1 MFKTRE
7 WIKLALFLG
16 LVHAIAGEDVS
27 DFSISVFDIVAGVEI
42 LCHPFLLNF
51 VGQQ

>member
-1 MFKTRE
+1 MFKNRE

-27 DFSISVFDIVAGVEI
+27 DCSISVFDIVAEVEI

>member
-1 MFKTRE
+1 MFKNRE

-16 LVHAIAGEDVS
+16 IVHAIAGEDVS
-27 DFSISVFDIVAGVEI
+27 DFSISVFYII
-42 LCHPFLLNF
+42 LCHPFLLIF